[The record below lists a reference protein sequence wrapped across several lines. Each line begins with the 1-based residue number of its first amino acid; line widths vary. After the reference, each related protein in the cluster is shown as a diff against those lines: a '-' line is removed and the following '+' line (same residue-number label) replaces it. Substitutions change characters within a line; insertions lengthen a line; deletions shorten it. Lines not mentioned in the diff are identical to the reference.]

1 MEIQLLAFMFLTI
14 AILNDAKVPS
24 RYSFQ
29 GPGAQA
35 VFNCVVE
42 IGKDNEGD
50 IGFRRGDAR
59 HYTLYTGILG
69 NILSSLC
76 EAATHQQK
84 STLFQTFFG
93 SILTVFILFGQTKMD
108 FLAQVPA
115 FQYQYPVITDSVSL
129 RKADLQR
136 EVERIDA
143 KGVDPLHV
151 EKTGE
156 DPFPSLYDPT
166 KQAQIDKFMVQQL
179 DQTVNE
185 RDDRRNGLRLQIDA
199 RLIAAA
205 ARGKDLKSFIYC

>member
-42 IGKDNEGD
+42 IGKGIKVRCELHKTSGLLKCSDNEGD

-69 NILSSLC
+69 NILSSWITC
-76 EAATHQQK
+76 SKRMQVSRVYNSYVK
-84 STLFQTFFG
+84 RPC
-93 SILTVFILFGQTKMD
+93 INKRD

-115 FQYQYPVITDSVSL
+115 FQYQYPVI
-129 RKADLQR
+129 
-136 EVERIDA
+136 ID
-143 KGVDPLHV
+143 
-151 EKTGE
+151 
-156 DPFPSLYDPT
+156 
-166 KQAQIDKFMVQQL
+166 
-179 DQTVNE
+179 VN
-185 RDDRRNGLRLQIDA
+185 I
-199 RLIAAA
+199 
-205 ARGKDLKSFIYC
+205 

>member
-69 NILSSLC
+69 NILSSWITC
-76 EAATHQQK
+76 SKRMQVSRVYNSYVK
-84 STLFQTFFG
+84 RPR
-93 SILTVFILFGQTKMD
+93 INKRD

-115 FQYQYPVITDSVSL
+115 FQYQYPVITD
-129 RKADLQR
+129 
-136 EVERIDA
+136 
-143 KGVDPLHV
+143 
-151 EKTGE
+151 
-156 DPFPSLYDPT
+156 
-166 KQAQIDKFMVQQL
+166 
-179 DQTVNE
+179 VN
-185 RDDRRNGLRLQIDA
+185 I
-199 RLIAAA
+199 
-205 ARGKDLKSFIYC
+205 